1 MELNSDEDWDDESI
15 MLIPESDNPDDDFII
30 TKQVRDLVESTP
42 NTIDNQIERCLQD
55 TFCRCND
62 VVDLITNFMSES
74 NVIQSLYLIIM
85 HFMNVHIRINCLI
98 LNSLVQDLI
107 NASIWYPI
115 LFRDAISAPFVD
127 RLYSLLVEGGVD
139 SVSTGL
145 IKNSLL
151 CLLFRLN
158 KSWNLYLSS
167 KDDFLQMMLVV
178 IRNRR
183 SEWEKAIYLLLFL
196 SNNNPQNAAKIVR
209 LDPNLWQIGL
219 MRYQDPTD
227 GMKVP
232 LFAKVVMKIY
242 LMAIE
247 IYRIDRDEVLLDN
260 LSSLTNEHV
269 RQLIGCQDLFD
280 TLNLKGLGMDLIK
293 AKNSM

>member
-1 MELNSDEDWDDESI
+1 MELNSDEEWDDESI

-30 TKQVRDLVESTP
+30 TKQVRDLAESTP
-42 NTIDNQIERCLQD
+42 DTIENQIETCLQD

-74 NVIQSLYLIIM
+74 KVIQALYLIIM

-158 KSWNLYLSS
+158 KSWNIYLSS
-167 KDDFLQMMLVV
+167 KDDFLQMLLVV

-196 SNNNPQNAAKIVR
+196 SNNNPQNANKIVR
-209 LDPNLWQIGL
+209 LDPYLWQIGL

-247 IYRIDRDEVLLDN
+247 IYKMDRDELLRDN
-260 LSSLTNEHV
+260 LSSLTNEQV
-269 RQLIGCQDLFD
+269 RQLIGCQDLSD
-280 TLNLKGLGMDLIK
+280 TLNLEGLGMDLMK
-293 AKNSM
+293 AMDSM